1 MRGCS
6 YDKASLTNHAPG
18 GAKFMRTI
26 IWALAAAT
34 ALVPVAAGAQSNVEG
49 RVGKLESEMRAVQ
62 RKVFPGGAGQ
72 YLQPEITRPDVA
84 QSAGG
89 SPATSAVADLTSRV
103 TALEQQ
109 MAGMTDQIEQT
120 GYKVRQLQDQ
130 FEAYKRSTDAKL
142 AGLAATPALATT
154 PASTPLGEDAAA
166 SGSTAG
172 APGRPSRGSTRPAAA
187 TPKPAPADDAAP
199 AAVAGVE
206 KPATGDTPED
216 EYNYGY
222 RLWAAKQ
229 YPQAEAQLKKVVAT
243 SPKHRRA
250 SYAQNLLG
258 RSYLDEGK
266 PSLASMAFYDN
277 YKKMPDGERAPDSL
291 YYLAQALMKLN
302 KPADACKVYGELTDV
317 YGSKV
322 SGQMKAD
329 VEKGRTAAK
338 CK

>member
-1 MRGCS
+1 
-6 YDKASLTNHAPG
+6 
-18 GAKFMRTI
+18 MRTI

-34 ALVPVAAGAQSNVEG
+34 ILTPVAASAQSNVEG

-72 YLQPEITRPDVA
+72 YLQPEITRPDTP
-84 QSAGG
+84 QQIGG
-89 SPATSAVADLTSRV
+89 VPATSAVADLTSRV
-103 TALEQQ
+103 TALESQ
-109 MAGMTDQIEQT
+109 MASMTDQIEQN
-120 GYKVRQLQDQ
+120 GYKVRQLQDA
-130 FEAYKRSTDAKL
+130 FDAYKRSTDAKL
-142 AGLAATPALATT
+142 KAMASAPALAET
-154 PASTPLGEDAAA
+154 PASAPLTGDTAATDAPAKPGRTPAKTPTSTAVAAA
-166 SGSTAG
+166 GDTA
-172 APGRPSRGSTRPAAA
+172 PSANAA
-187 TPKPAPADDAAP
+187 K
-199 AAVAGVE
+199 VE
-206 KPATGDTPED
+206 KPSTGDAPED
-216 EYNYGY
+216 DYLYGY

-243 SPKHRRA
+243 YPKHRRA

-277 YKKMPDGERAPDSL
+277 YKKMPDGERAPESL

-317 YGSKV
+317 YGSKI
-322 SGQMKAD
+322 SSQMKAN

-338 CK
+338 CQ

>member
-1 MRGCS
+1 
-6 YDKASLTNHAPG
+6 
-18 GAKFMRTI
+18 MRTI

-34 ALVPVAAGAQSNVEG
+34 ILTPVAASAQSNVEG

-72 YLQPEITRPDVA
+72 YLQPEITRPDTP
-84 QSAGG
+84 QPIGG
-89 SPATSAVADLTSRV
+89 VPATSAVADLTSRV
-103 TALEQQ
+103 TALEGQ
-109 MAGMTDQIEQT
+109 MASMTDQIEQN
-120 GYKVRQLQDQ
+120 GYKVRQLQDA
-130 FEAYKRSTDAKL
+130 FDAYKRSTDAKL
-142 AGLAATPALATT
+142 KAMASAPALAET
-154 PASTPLGEDAAA
+154 PASAPLTGDTAVSDAPAKPGRTPAKTPTSTAVAAA
-166 SGSTAG
+166 GDTA
-172 APGRPSRGSTRPAAA
+172 PSANAA
-187 TPKPAPADDAAP
+187 K
-199 AAVAGVE
+199 VE
-206 KPATGDTPED
+206 KPSTGDAPED
-216 EYNYGY
+216 DYLYGY

-243 SPKHRRA
+243 YPKHRRA

-277 YKKMPDGERAPDSL
+277 YKKMPDGERAPESL

-317 YGSKV
+317 YGSKI
-322 SGQMKAD
+322 SSQMKAN

-338 CK
+338 CQ